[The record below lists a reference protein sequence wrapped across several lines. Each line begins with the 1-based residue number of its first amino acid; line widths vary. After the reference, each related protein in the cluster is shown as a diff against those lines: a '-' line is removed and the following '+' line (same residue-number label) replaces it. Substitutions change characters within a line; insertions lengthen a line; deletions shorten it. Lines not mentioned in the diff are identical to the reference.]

1 MREPYNTDWSDVPH
15 TDKRAHPIEEEQVKK
30 ALAIYVTKACIRS
43 AIVEKRYF
51 EIADVAEPYST
62 FSGKQRVEVRC
73 LWYKRK
79 PKVTWMHLTL
89 LGKHHEEEDYT
100 GSVVR
105 NIGR

>member
-1 MREPYNTDWSDVPH
+1 MPYNTDWTGIPH
-15 TDKRAHPIEEEQVKK
+15 TDKNAHPIEHEQVKK
-30 ALAIYVTKACIRS
+30 ARAIYVTKASIRS

-62 FSGKQRVEVRC
+62 FNSKQRVEVRC

-89 LGKHHEEEDYT
+89 VGEHREEPEYT
-100 GSVVR
+100 GNVVR